1 MMTTIRFDDNRG
13 GLAYPFLP
21 ADKAWQITAHS
32 LSDEAALAD
41 IFQAPSPALRWVKD
55 DKVLDL
61 HVPGLDTADFLADAG
76 LKLLLDK
83 GGYVLSKRLS
93 RIMRPFRYWGF
104 FADSDITIEYNPS
117 LDGRL
122 WDGSGQVSRGF
133 IQRLA
138 DALYPSTGSGQGLD
152 ERHRRELLAANR
164 FEVTTLHSGGQD
176 KGHVY
181 VVDSLTVDFLFPTG
195 SAKQELSLV
204 DPSGDSGQASRTFI
218 GLHPVHSADQMSL
231 DIQSLINLYP
241 FFQPEHLL
249 AWTAMESSLFL
260 TSIRDGRLDSILDRL
275 TTANTAEA
283 LDSLADWHV
292 GEYVASGG
300 RLMWFAGMVKAA
312 AGQHLKR
319 LGSRASKLRLPIP
332 GGRYYL
338 FPAAV
343 GDRDVPPGH
352 VELDPAGATAWVND
366 ADWLETIVDVLGGCD
381 GDDAAW
387 VFPFAD
393 ASDGRQPRLLL
404 WRSPNQVGEYVL
416 LRPTAA
422 SHPIAWATP
431 DGPLTCPVMSSHRL
445 PPRIDHLATQ
455 YGTLAATDDTGETNL
470 AYTIAAM
477 TPTIRQAAANRGVL
491 GSFCNVMMLCKAVY
505 GRLPDQLPATLE
517 AVIDGSVKSG
527 LDLTPVRQWNE
538 MALRRMAQHGLVNP
552 HRLLPETLLD
562 RLPDWLRQTAREA
575 RQQAAAAGQLHPHW
589 LDTLS
594 AAIEAHKAQYQ
605 AEVAALAC
613 EACPPLALFE
623 QGRKWLAV
631 GKELRQVYSRAIRQ
645 ALAEG
650 RGADDFF
657 WSGDEAEDGD
667 TAVAETLYQAARQ
680 ASEAYLAQWPA
691 AQRPFVLLG
700 AAAYLY
706 IHGPEAGAP
715 VRDGLLWQLGE
726 KHPSGPGREPG
737 LAQTMLAA
745 LRQSGLLGEPVW
757 TTAGAVLQYHE
768 EPMARRAGVPV
779 RINGTW
785 LNLLN
790 ATGPKQYTRMG
801 DVPSAMRE
809 QAKAL
814 IADYAATKFQGM
826 ALTTAVTD
834 DNRVITR
841 TPRGN
846 LFGYVQRDHELA
858 AIRHDQ
864 WRIAWA
870 TAVDGNVLAVLVPIA
885 DCGFRIAE

>member
-21 ADKAWQITAHS
+21 TDKAWQITAHA
-32 LSDEAALAD
+32 LSDEAALTE
-41 IFQAPSPALRWVKD
+41 ILQSPTPTLRWVKD

-61 HVPGLDTADFLADAG
+61 HVPGLDTAAFLAQTG
-76 LKLLLDK
+76 LKLALDR

-104 FADSDITIEYNPS
+104 FADNDITIEYDAA

-138 DALYPSTGSGQGLD
+138 DRLELD

-181 VVDSLTVDFLFPTG
+181 VVDSLAVDFLFPAG
-195 SAKQELSLV
+195 SAKRELALTN
-204 DPSGDSGQASRTFI
+204 GRTFI

-249 AWTAMESSLFL
+249 AWTALESSLFL

-275 TTANTAEA
+275 TTATAAEA
-283 LDSLADWHV
+283 LDSLADWPV

-343 GDRDVPPGH
+343 GDRAVPPGH

-366 ADWLETIVDVLGGCD
+366 ADWLATIVPILGGCD

-387 VFPFAD
+387 VFPFTD
-393 ASDGRQPRLLL
+393 ASDGRQPKLLL

-455 YGTLAATDDTGETNL
+455 YGALAATDDTGETNS

-491 GSFCNVMMLCKAVY
+491 GSFCNVAMLCKAVY
-505 GRLPDQLPATLE
+505 GRLPDYLPATLE

-538 MALRRMAQHGLVNP
+538 MALRRMAQHGRVNP

-562 RLPDWLRQTAREA
+562 RLPDRLSQTAREA
-575 RQQAAAAGQLHPHW
+575 RQQAATAGQLRPHW

-594 AAIEAHKAQYQ
+594 AAIEDHKAQYQ

-623 QGRKWLAV
+623 QGRAWLAV

-650 RGADDFF
+650 RGGDDSF
-657 WSGDEAEDGD
+657 WSDDEGGDDD

-706 IHGPEAGAP
+706 IHGPEAGLP

-726 KHPSGPGREPG
+726 KRPSSPGREPG
-737 LAQTMLAA
+737 IAQAMLAA

-757 TTAGAVLQYHE
+757 TTAGAVLHYAD
-768 EPMARRAGVPV
+768 EPALRQRGVPV
-779 RINGTW
+779 RLNGVW

-790 ATGPKQYTRMG
+790 ATSPRPYTRMG
-801 DVPSAMRE
+801 DVPPAERE
-809 QAKAL
+809 QAKAR
-814 IADYAATKFQGM
+814 IADYAPTKFHGM
-826 ALTTAVTD
+826 VLTTAVTD

-864 WRIAWA
+864 WCIAWA
-870 TAVDGNVLAVLVPIA
+870 TAVDGNVLAVLVPA
-885 DCGFRIAE
+885 